1 MLTDAYLKG
10 FRFLFVSI
18 DHAVYINEQG
28 DYACI
33 VFGHSNNGFG
43 HISQVGAIFKEL
55 TAEQAKTISKA
66 AYERQ

>member
-1 MLTDAYLKG
+1 MLTDAYLKS

-33 VFGHSNNGFG
+33 VFGNSDDGFG
-43 HISQVGAIFKEL
+43 HISQVGAIFTEL